1 MSIEKLFFAP
11 HLVYQTPDDAMDIAE
26 PAVAVHYDSAPVVVI
41 SQEGRDIVL
50 NPASI
55 NDLCRA
61 LKQVKAAVEREKQ
74 EARNG

>member
-26 PAVAVHYDSAPVVVI
+26 PTVAVHHDSTPVVVI

-50 NPASI
+50 NRASI
-55 NDLCRA
+55 NDLCKA
-61 LKQVKAAVEREKQ
+61 LKQVKIAAQEYQ
-74 EARNG
+74 EARND

>member
-11 HLVYQTPDDAMDIAE
+11 RLVHQTPDDDMDIAE
-26 PAVAVHYDSAPVVVI
+26 PPVAVHHDSTPVVVI

-50 NPASI
+50 NRASI
-55 NDLCRA
+55 NDLCKA
-61 LKQVKAAVEREKQ
+61 LKQVKVAAQEYQ